1 MINLY
6 DPEIL
11 DEDIHSVTN
20 ALKNKYISG
29 NSKPVKDFENS
40 LSNYLG
46 VEYVSSCSSG
56 TAALHLA
63 LLSLNIGEGDE
74 VIMPDLS
81 YIATAN
87 AVKYV
92 GGEPIFIDIDEL
104 TWQIDVEKI
113 ENKITEKTKA
123 IMPVHLYGNIPDL
136 SSIENIAEKYN
147 LKVIHDSA
155 EALGSKY
162 KNVFSTN
169 IKDVSILSFF
179 PNKIMTTGE
188 GGAVCT
194 NDKEIFNLVEKL
206 KSQGLDG
213 KREYF
218 HSHIGYNYR
227 MSALSAALGVTQIK
241 RIENNIAKKQ
251 VLHNK
256 YKEELEQ
263 IGFGFQLIQKEVTSS
278 YWLITTLVP
287 NLCSR
292 DELKIS
298 LLKNGIETR
307 NIFVPLH
314 EQTPYKNSNID
325 EMYVN
330 STDISKRGI
339 CLPSSPNLSTEDFN
353 YIIKTIKNL
362 V

>member
-11 DEDIHSVTN
+11 DEDILSVTN
-20 ALKNKYISG
+20 ALKEKYISG
-29 NSKPVKDFENS
+29 NSKAVKDFESS
-40 LSNYLG
+40 LSEYLG
-46 VEYVSSCSSG
+46 VNYVSSCSSG

-74 VIMPDLS
+74 VIMPNLS

-92 GGEPIFIDIDEL
+92 GGKPIFIDVNNSS
-104 TWQIDVEKI
+104 WQIDVEKI
-113 ENKITEKTKA
+113 EEKITEKTKA

-136 SSIENIAEKYN
+136 DLIENIAEKYN
-147 LKVIHDSA
+147 LKIVHDAA

-179 PNKIMTTGE
+179 PNKVITTGE

-194 NDKEIFNLVEKL
+194 NDKGVFNLVEKL
-206 KSQGLDG
+206 KSQGLYG

-227 MSALSAALGVTQIK
+227 MSGLSAALGITQIQ
-241 RIENNIAKKQ
+241 RIENNIARKE
-251 VLHNK
+251 VLYNK
-256 YKEELEQ
+256 YKDELEK
-263 IGFGFQLIQKEVTSS
+263 IGFEFQTIQKEVTSS
-278 YWLITTLVP
+278 FWLITTLVP
-287 NLCSR
+287 TSCSR
-292 DELKIS
+292 DNLKTS
-298 LLKNGIETR
+298 LFENGIETR
-307 NIFVPLH
+307 NVFVPLH
-314 EQTPYKNSNID
+314 EQTPYKIQNGNELFSHSI
-325 EMYVN
+325 
-330 STDISKRGI
+330 DISKRGI
-339 CLPSSPNLSTEDFN
+339 CLPSSPNLSTKDFN
-353 YIIKTIKNL
+353 FIIKTIKNL